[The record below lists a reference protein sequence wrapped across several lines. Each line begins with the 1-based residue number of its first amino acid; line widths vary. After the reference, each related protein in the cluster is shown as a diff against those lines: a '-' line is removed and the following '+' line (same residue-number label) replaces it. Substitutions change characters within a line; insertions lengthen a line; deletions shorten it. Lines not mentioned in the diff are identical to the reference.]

1 MKIFTEEEQE
11 ALEDGASALRYR
23 AGRLRSHELFESK
36 PEAEEIAAK
45 YERHAAM
52 LDEIAQKEVSDTTP
66 PYSKAKYGFGD
77 ELEAG
82 LYKIIDE
89 KIESIGDLVIENE
102 RLKKE
107 RDAAEA
113 RAKTDYERF
122 TEAKAGVIAADSAR
136 VAAEA
141 QRDTLAAAHRA
152 IVERHPD
159 AQPGEHP
166 AVDIARA
173 ALAAVKPP
181 EER

>member
-113 RAKTDYERF
+113 
-122 TEAKAGVIAADSAR
+122 
-136 VAAEA
+136 

-173 ALAAVKPP
+173 ALAAVEPP